1 MCIDHLNKNSKY
13 CQTTNFVWADYATRI
28 QQLRSP
34 LCNVFPLISAVALK
48 VITDALGDGDE
59 MANYSQTCWFSSD
72 VPPFHGQKV

>member
-1 MCIDHLNKNSKY
+1 MYRSPKQEFQIL
-13 CQTTNFVWADYATRI
+13 QTTNFVWADYATRI

-34 LCNVFPLISAVALK
+34 LCNVLPLISAVALK

-59 MANYSQTCWFSSD
+59 MANCSQTCWFSSD